1 MGTWIW
7 LWPLTDTLQE
17 GLLCDGDP
25 RILLIHC
32 GWDSFGFCS
41 VCSDNFFVV
50 TYTCPSLVLAIN
62 FCYSQLNFF
71 FFFFFFL
78 YISYLKKNTKINN
91 GKKRW
96 NIMKKMNS
104 LKKGEGV
111 SLLNFEVGPRVPL
124 LNFEGGPEV
133 SLLNFRRVSGPTLNF
148 WGESWVPGSGSWC
161 PEFLGS
167 GVLVSLLHHVLGIFR
182 TSFLQLGYYMNKSYP
197 KKFRYPLVNE
207 LVQST
212 LYMIF
217 IKYDSLKSNM
227 FSNPIFYSIFISCF
241 SGSTFFCVQ
250 VFLSPAFSRSR
261 SVF

>member
-1 MGTWIW
+1 
-7 LWPLTDTLQE
+7 
-17 GLLCDGDP
+17 
-25 RILLIHC
+25 
-32 GWDSFGFCS
+32 
-41 VCSDNFFVV
+41 
-50 TYTCPSLVLAIN
+50 
-62 FCYSQLNFF
+62 
-71 FFFFFFL
+71 
-78 YISYLKKNTKINN
+78 
-91 GKKRW
+91 
-96 NIMKKMNS
+96 MKKMNS

-133 SLLNFRRVSGPTLNF
+133 SLLNFRRVSDPTLNF

-217 IKYDSLKSNM
+217 IKYDSLKSSM